1 MMSDDPTARIVAAL
15 DRFGA
20 DLGDLREHL
29 DQPRAVMLGRLD
41 RLRTAYSTL
50 QHDIAFTLADRNRLL
65 IAAQSAMD
73 EAHEL
78 AIQVATMQKQINL
91 LTARVD
97 KIDRRG
103 NGLAKQG

>member
-1 MMSDDPTARIVAAL
+1 
-15 DRFGA
+15 
-20 DLGDLREHL
+20 
-29 DQPRAVMLGRLD
+29 
-41 RLRTAYSTL
+41 
-50 QHDIAFTLADRNRLL
+50 
-65 IAAQSAMD
+65 MD